1 MGLAAPPAILDVM
14 GEVTWQCA
22 PSLRSPILLLAF
34 EGWFDA
40 GRCATASVRWIADRT
55 SSEHL
60 ADIDPEEFFDFQE
73 RRPEVRFDDDGQR
86 VITWPENRVY
96 SAHASPEQDLIL
108 LAGVEPRLKWR
119 TFTEG
124 VIEIV
129 RDTATELVITLG
141 AMVGSVPHTR
151 PSVVNGSATN
161 AELAERLGLDR
172 PSYQGPTGIIGALHD
187 ALDRADLPVMSLRVA
202 VPHYVS
208 GPSNPKGQQALLR
221 KLEQVSGL
229 DVGSSD
235 LDAAVLE
242 WEERVSGAVGADD
255 DVLSYVKRLEEEA
268 DHDASKNLP
277 TGDDLAAEFQR
288 FPRRND
294 GES

>member
-1 MGLAAPPAILDVM
+1 MGLTAPSAILDGMGDVM
-14 GEVTWQCA
+14 WQCA
-22 PSLRSPILLLAF
+22 PSLHKPILLIAF

-55 SSEHL
+55 NSEHL

-73 RRPEVRFDDDGQR
+73 RRPEVRFDDEGQR
-86 VITWPENRVY
+86 VISWPENRVY
-96 SAHASPEQDLIL
+96 AAHAGPDQDLVL

-151 PSVVNGSATN
+151 PPVVNGSSTN

-172 PSYQGPTGIIGALHD
+172 PSYQGPTGIMGALHD
-187 ALDRADLPVMSLRVA
+187 ALDRAELPVMSLRVA

-221 KLEQVSGL
+221 KLEQVIDL
-229 DVGSSD
+229 DVDSGD

-242 WEERVSGAVGADD
+242 WEERVSGAVGADEN
-255 DVLSYVKRLEEEA
+255 VLSYVRRLEEEA
-268 DHDASKNLP
+268 DLAAEKNLP
-277 TGDDLAAEFQR
+277 SGDDLAAEFQR
-288 FPRRND
+288 FLRRN
-294 GES
+294 GESS